1 MGGSMSTPI
10 AGGQTSTGP
19 VATPPGT
26 VGQTSTGP
34 VATSPVPGGQPSNSS
49 INPVNGSVPPK
60 KGGNYKHI
68 KSKKKYKKIK
78 RSKKNI
84 K

>member
-1 MGGSMSTPI
+1 MGGSMSTS
-10 AGGQTSTGP
+10 AGGQSTNSKVP

-34 VATSPVPGGQPSNSS
+34 VATSPGGQPSNSS